1 MSEAYE
7 IEYEENLANGITSY
21 KCLICGESFHDVQLL
36 VDHHYATH
44 ISKTVNTSVP
54 KDVIFVNSEN
64 QIVDE
69 NVQHF
74 VYKCRL
80 CTTEVSNM
88 DAMTNHIDVEH
99 NGEAFVTINGER
111 MCTSVHKCV
120 ACSYEFA
127 LKPEMNQHFS
137 SVHEF
142 HRCNI
147 CSDYFPKDDL
157 CHHKLSVHNTKPK
170 MSYIQLIAEALL
182 TSPDRMLALKD
193 IYTVINKKHPYYS
206 LDETFGKVQ
215 WQNCIRHNLTLHK
228 GFIKM
233 DNSVSKGPMTKGASR
248 GALWKLETGAEE
260 EIFKRMASEPKDNN
274 HSKCPKCN
282 GVFKSET
289 SLKSHMC
296 KNFGEKPDINLDS
309 ESKSKPEKKKFPV
322 SKGREKNAVT
332 DNETLEQSVNQSEL
346 IVENQ
351 IEAITT
357 NVTNSEIVKK
367 SAKNSNFYCPSC
379 GSSNQTARGLRQHI
393 SLVHETSLKSH
404 MCKSIEENFHCQ
416 QCNESFRSNFQLS
429 THFEVFHKSILLQRE
444 IGEYCTMEAS
454 TQSSTPHLMMD
465 KPNTHVENYLEE
477 NVVLDSQIQ
486 SQGSLNENLQANQIT
501 RFEKLE
507 KEKRE
512 TPKGRVNVEEKEY
525 FDLPYGWTKEV
536 VTIRNQP
543 SMKGKVRTD
552 IYLIHPGNK
561 GRKIKTDNQLHS
573 FLEENPNILCDLEVT
588 STKLT
593 KHRELDLE
601 MQKTKIMEEQHMR
614 SICPEIKIS
623 DLD

>member
-7 IEYEENLANGITSY
+7 IEYEENIANGITSY

-233 DNSVSKGPMTKGASR
+233 DNLVNKDPMIKGAPR
-248 GALWKLETGAEE
+248 GALWRLATGAEE
-260 EIFKRMASEPKDNN
+260 GIFKRMAFEPRVNN
-274 HSKCPKCN
+274 HTTYKCLKCN

-296 KNFGEKPDINLDS
+296 KNFGES
-309 ESKSKPEKKKFPV
+309 
-322 SKGREKNAVT
+322 
-332 DNETLEQSVNQSEL
+332 
-346 IVENQ
+346 
-351 IEAITT
+351 
-357 NVTNSEIVKK
+357 
-367 SAKNSNFYCPSC
+367 
-379 GSSNQTARGLRQHI
+379 
-393 SLVHETSLKSH
+393 
-404 MCKSIEENFHCQ
+404 FHCL
-416 QCNESFRSNFQLS
+416 QCNESFHSKFQLS
-429 THFEVFHKSILLQRE
+429 THCEVFHKSILLQRE
-444 IGEYCTMEAS
+444 IEGLCTMESS
-454 TQSSTPHLMMD
+454 TQSSFPHLE
-465 KPNTHVENYLEE
+465 VENYLEK
-477 NVVLDSQIQ
+477 NIILDSQIQ
-486 SQGSLNENLQANQIT
+486 SQGSLNENLQANQMT
-501 RFEKLE
+501 SFEKLK

-512 TPKGRVNVEEKEY
+512 TLKGRVNVGEKEY

-573 FLEENPNILCDLEVT
+573 FLEENPNILCDREVT
-588 STKLT
+588 STKLS
-593 KHRELDLE
+593 KHREFDLKE
-601 MQKTKIMEEQHMR
+601 MQKTKSMEHQHMR
-614 SICPEIKIS
+614 SICSEIKIS
-623 DLD
+623 DHENAAISEDKVPISDLVNMEEVIIDTNYTDFSDLVNMEEVITDTNYTDLTNFADLTDFIDSNIHEFANEVIQIDQTADSDMI

>member
-99 NGEAFVTINGER
+99 NGEAFVTINGEH

-170 MSYIQLIAEALL
+170 MSYNQLIAEALL

-206 LDETFGKVQ
+206 LDETFGKK

-233 DNSVSKGPMTKGASR
+233 DNLVNKDPMIKGAPR
-248 GALWKLETGAEE
+248 GALWRLATGAEE
-260 EIFKRMASEPKDNN
+260 GIFKRMAFEPRVNN
-274 HSKCPKCN
+274 HTTYKCLKCN

-296 KNFGEKPDINLDS
+296 KNFGES
-309 ESKSKPEKKKFPV
+309 
-322 SKGREKNAVT
+322 
-332 DNETLEQSVNQSEL
+332 
-346 IVENQ
+346 
-351 IEAITT
+351 
-357 NVTNSEIVKK
+357 
-367 SAKNSNFYCPSC
+367 
-379 GSSNQTARGLRQHI
+379 
-393 SLVHETSLKSH
+393 
-404 MCKSIEENFHCQ
+404 FHCL
-416 QCNESFRSNFQLS
+416 QCNESFHSKFQLS
-429 THFEVFHKSILLQRE
+429 THCEVFHKSILLQRE
-444 IGEYCTMEAS
+444 IEGLCTMESS
-454 TQSSTPHLMMD
+454 TQSSFPHLE
-465 KPNTHVENYLEE
+465 VENYLEK
-477 NVVLDSQIQ
+477 NIILDSQIQ
-486 SQGSLNENLQANQIT
+486 SQGSLNENLQANQMT
-501 RFEKLE
+501 SFEKLK

-512 TPKGRVNVEEKEY
+512 TLKGRVNVGEKEY
-525 FDLPYGWTKEV
+525 FDLPYGGTKEV

-543 SMKGKVRTD
+543 RMKGKVRTD

-561 GRKIKTDNQLHS
+561 GRKIKTDNQLHT

>member
-1 MSEAYE
+1 MEESYE
-7 IEYEENLANGITSY
+7 IEFEENLANGITSY
-21 KCLICGESFHDVQLL
+21 KCLICGESFHDTQLL

-44 ISKTVNTSVP
+44 INSSKKDEIVN

-69 NVQHF
+69 HVQRF

-80 CTTEVSNM
+80 CTNEVSKL
-88 DAMTNHIDVEH
+88 DDMTNHIDVEH
-99 NGEAFVTINGER
+99 NREAFVTIGGER

-120 ACSYEFA
+120 ACSSEFA
-127 LKPEMNQHFS
+127 SKPEMNQHFS

-233 DNSVSKGPMTKGASR
+233 DNLVNKDPMIKGAPR
-248 GALWKLETGAEE
+248 GALWRLATGAEE
-260 EIFKRMASEPKDNN
+260 GIFKRMAFEPRVNN
-274 HSKCPKCN
+274 HTTYKCLKCN

-296 KNFGEKPDINLDS
+296 KNFGES
-309 ESKSKPEKKKFPV
+309 
-322 SKGREKNAVT
+322 
-332 DNETLEQSVNQSEL
+332 
-346 IVENQ
+346 
-351 IEAITT
+351 
-357 NVTNSEIVKK
+357 
-367 SAKNSNFYCPSC
+367 
-379 GSSNQTARGLRQHI
+379 
-393 SLVHETSLKSH
+393 
-404 MCKSIEENFHCQ
+404 FHCL
-416 QCNESFRSNFQLS
+416 QCNESFHSKFQLS
-429 THFEVFHKSILLQRE
+429 THCEVFHKSILLQRE
-444 IGEYCTMEAS
+444 IEGLCTMESS
-454 TQSSTPHLMMD
+454 TQSSFPHLE
-465 KPNTHVENYLEE
+465 VENYLEK
-477 NVVLDSQIQ
+477 NIILDSQIQ
-486 SQGSLNENLQANQIT
+486 SQGSLNENLQANQMT
-501 RFEKLE
+501 SFEKLK

-512 TPKGRVNVEEKEY
+512 TLKGRVNVGEKVY

-536 VTIRNQP
+536 VTRRDQP
-543 SMKGKVRTD
+543 SLKGRVRKDVYLISPGAKGKKFRTD
-552 IYLIHPGNK
+552 NE
-561 GRKIKTDNQLHS
+561 LHR
-573 FLEENPNILCDLEVT
+573 FLGKNPNILCDLEVT
-588 STKLT
+588 STKMS
-593 KHRELDLE
+593 KHRELFVKE
-601 MQKTKIMEEQHMR
+601 IKETETMQEQHMR
-614 SICPEIKIS
+614 SICPEVRFSDQENVVISESKVPIS
-623 DLD
+623 DLVNMEEVIIDADYTDLTNFTEITNFTDLNGAIQIDQVVDSERIWLQADQNSSPN